1 MAPEPWPN
9 QAESRNAESMPTVDY
24 DDDFEIV
31 PIPLDRETLAQLA
44 RLGKFLGEH
53 PIKLASMLLRD
64 IVKDDAMAHAEVPP
78 SDRSGLN

>member
-1 MAPEPWPN
+1 MAHQQN
-9 QAESRNAESMPTVDY
+9 

-53 PIKLASMLLRD
+53 PVRLASMLLRD
-64 IVKDDAMAHAEVPP
+64 VVKDDAMAHADVPVIGP
-78 SDRSGLN
+78 LN